1 MQLSSLSV
9 YMTPEIQAF
18 ANGFPTTL
26 EHAGI
31 SLLLLIVGAV
41 IYAILTPYRE
51 IQQIRDGNAAAAVS
65 YGGVLIG
72 LAVPLA
78 VSLTASTS
86 LQELAIWGGAVTLV
100 QLLVFRITD
109 FVLKGLPQRVQ
120 EGEVS
125 AAVLLVA
132 AKLACALLLAAA
144 VAG

>member
-1 MQLSSLSV
+1 
-9 YMTPEIQAF
+9 MTPEIQAF

-26 EHAGI
+26 AHAGI
-31 SLLLLIVGAV
+31 SLVLLVLGAV

-51 IQQIRDGNAAAAVS
+51 IQEIRDGNAAAAVS
-65 YGGVLIG
+65 YGGVLVG
-72 LAVPLA
+72 LAIPLA

-86 LQELAIWGGAVTLV
+86 LEELAIWGGAITLV

-109 FVLKGLPQRVQ
+109 FVLKGLPQRVE

-125 AAVLLVA
+125 AAVLLVS